1 MTFPIEDQLIRGYI
15 LGELNGSLSPEMLIS
30 EMALSIFS
38 LGISYKE
45 GVLDVKNLKGE
56 FTEAFVEDGVLKLK

>member
-1 MTFPIEDQLIRGYI
+1 MTFPIEDQLIRGYV
-15 LGELNGSLSPEMLIS
+15 LGKMNGSLSPDMLIS
-30 EMALSIFS
+30 EMALNIFS

-45 GVLDVKNLKGE
+45 GILTVKNLKGG